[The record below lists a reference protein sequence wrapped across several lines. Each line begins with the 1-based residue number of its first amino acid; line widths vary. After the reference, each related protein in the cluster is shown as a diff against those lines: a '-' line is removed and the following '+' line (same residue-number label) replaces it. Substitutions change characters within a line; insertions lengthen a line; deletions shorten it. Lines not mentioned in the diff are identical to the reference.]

1 MSARRRVF
9 VRVEDLLGRRVVD
22 PAGRIAGRIEEIRAE
37 KRGNDH
43 EITEILLGA
52 GALRERLSIGRR
64 GRKPLVARW
73 DQIDLRRPERVVL
86 LCDVD
91 ELSRHGEPR

>member
-1 MSARRRVF
+1 VF
-9 VRVEDLLGRRVVD
+9 VRIEDLLGRRVAD
-22 PAGRIAGRIEEIRAE
+22 SSGRIAGRIEEIRAE
-37 KRGNDH
+37 RRGDDH

-73 DQIDLRRPERVVL
+73 DQIDLRRPERIVL
-86 LCDVD
+86 LCGVE
-91 ELSRHGEPR
+91 ELSRDGESR